1 MVSKTRICIKEF
13 SCKLKTRHDISILW
27 IDYRYINARSKCKV
41 GELNQ
46 QKSTALISSAYIMF
60 IFAKNMLRR
69 GMIFLI
75 MKNDMSILCPGSDDG
90 AISWEEFVQFFADG
104 VMGKEEME
112 KLFHDIDTHN
122 TK

>member
-1 MVSKTRICIKEF
+1 
-13 SCKLKTRHDISILW
+13 
-27 IDYRYINARSKCKV
+27 
-41 GELNQ
+41 
-46 QKSTALISSAYIMF
+46 
-60 IFAKNMLRR
+60 
-69 GMIFLI
+69 

-122 TK
+122 TKQVILRDIHMENGDIFHFLQILLDLILFNTYR

>member
-1 MVSKTRICIKEF
+1 
-13 SCKLKTRHDISILW
+13 
-27 IDYRYINARSKCKV
+27 
-41 GELNQ
+41 
-46 QKSTALISSAYIMF
+46 MF